1 MLLAYEHA
9 IYDLEDQLDDLID
22 DVLDNLNEVD
32 LADLWNEFCEENNY
46 VDDHVFS
53 MSELEDYLELRGVTA
68 YEVLTK
74 NVVDSDCF
82 CAFEEWFVDSTW
94 GLRSSDSIWDLVDL
108 DQGDFRAYFEE
119 KLLDNPEKYGCKEIS
134 EE

>member
-1 MLLAYEHA
+1 MLLAYAHT
-9 IYDLEDQLDDLID
+9 IYDLSYQIDDLID

-32 LADLWNEFCEENNY
+32 LSEVWNAFCEDNNY

-53 MSELEDYLELRGVTA
+53 MSELEDYLELRGVTS

-74 NVVDSDCF
+74 NIIDSDCF
-82 CAFEEWFVDSTW
+82 CAEEEWFVDSTW

-108 DQGDFRAYFEE
+108 DQDGFRTYFEK
-119 KLLDNPEKYGCKEIS
+119 KLLDDPEKYDCEEID